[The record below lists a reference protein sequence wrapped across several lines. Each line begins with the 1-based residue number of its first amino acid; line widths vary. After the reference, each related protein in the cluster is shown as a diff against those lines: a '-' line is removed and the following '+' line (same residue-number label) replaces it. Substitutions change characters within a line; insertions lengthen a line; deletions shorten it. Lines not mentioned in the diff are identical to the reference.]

1 MKIHEHK
8 IIKIKDLKPYDYNT
22 RDHSTEQIMQVKES
36 IKKYGFTNPLLI
48 DEKNNI
54 IAGHCRLEAIKALNN
69 LDFKDNPILEL
80 PCVIV
85 KDLSEIDFK
94 ALSIIDNKLAS
105 NATWNEK
112 NLLNELESLEFV
124 NFDLSEL
131 GFSESEINNI
141 MGESEINNIMG
152 ESEINFKVDN
162 ERKSNGRA
170 ITFYYP
176 FEDYPSLSDFIEK
189 NKKNAFFF
197 TDDSKEQGYS
207 YISVIITKLIKIGL
221 KNVNS

>member
-22 RDHSTEQIMQVKES
+22 REHSNEQIIQVKES

-48 DEKNNI
+48 DEKHNI

-80 PCVIV
+80 PCIIV

-94 ALSIIDNKLAS
+94 ALSIIDNKLAL

-112 NLLNELESLEFV
+112 NLLNELESLKSV
-124 NFDLSEL
+124 NFNLSEL
-131 GFSESEINNI
+131 GFNESEIDNI
-141 MGESEINNIMG
+141 INESEIDNIIN
-152 ESEINFKVDN
+152 ESEVKFKEIFKIVLEFEN
-162 ERKSNGRA
+162 ENELENNYNKLTEMGYKCK
-170 ITFYYP
+170 IF
-176 FEDYPSLSDFIEK
+176 SL
-189 NKKNAFFF
+189 
-197 TDDSKEQGYS
+197 
-207 YISVIITKLIKIGL
+207 
-221 KNVNS
+221 

>member
-22 RDHSTEQIMQVKES
+22 REHSNEQIIQVKES

-48 DEKNNI
+48 DEKHNI

-80 PCVIV
+80 PCIIV

-94 ALSIIDNKLAS
+94 ALSIIDNKLAL

-112 NLLNELESLEFV
+112 NLLNELESLKSV
-124 NFDLSEL
+124 NFNLSEL
-131 GFSESEINNI
+131 GFNESEIDNI
-141 MGESEINNIMG
+141 INESEVKFKEIFKIVLEFENENELENNYNKLTEMG
-152 ESEINFKVDN
+152 YKCKIF
-162 ERKSNGRA
+162 
-170 ITFYYP
+170 
-176 FEDYPSLSDFIEK
+176 SL
-189 NKKNAFFF
+189 
-197 TDDSKEQGYS
+197 
-207 YISVIITKLIKIGL
+207 
-221 KNVNS
+221 

>member
-80 PCVIV
+80 PCIIV
-85 KDLSEIDFK
+85 KDLSEVDFK
-94 ALSIIDNKLAS
+94 ALSIIDNKLAL

-131 GFSESEINNI
+131 GFSENEINNI
-141 MGESEINNIMG
+141 IGENEIKEIFKIVLEFENESELENNYNKLTEMG
-152 ESEINFKVDN
+152 YKC
-162 ERKSNGRA
+162 
-170 ITFYYP
+170 
-176 FEDYPSLSDFIEK
+176 
-189 NKKNAFFF
+189 
-197 TDDSKEQGYS
+197 
-207 YISVIITKLIKIGL
+207 KIL
-221 KNVNS
+221 TL